1 MHIQQNKVLFSVL
14 GTFFRLTKVALRI
27 ISRHY
32 RKFWTEQIYNYYV
45 QKSFSLLQWGGA
57 I

>member
-32 RKFWTEQIYNYYV
+32 RQFWTEQIYNYYV
-45 QKSFSLLQWGGA
+45 QKSFPLLQWGGA